1 MKLYFV
7 RECVIGEQTDRIFSS
22 YEKARE
28 FILQEYDH
36 VKTYESWAEEWISYE
51 GAETHFH
58 EVDGIEDFMYIE
70 LMELDDNSPIDW
82 SEA

>member
-28 FILQEYDH
+28 FILREYDR
-36 VKTYESWAEEWISYE
+36 VKTYEGWAEGMISYKS
-51 GAETHFH
+51 AEIHFH
-58 EVDGIEDFMYIE
+58 ELDGIENFMYIE
-70 LMELDDNSPIDW
+70 LMELDDNSPIN
-82 SEA
+82 